1 VALSH
6 LLDTSVYCQPIK
18 PKPLAPVRERWTA
31 LGDNALAVSA
41 ICEAEVLYGLE
52 LKKSAKLEAL
62 YDGSLKARLRVLPV
76 DSGVAKHFA
85 SLKAWAKANG
95 RSPADFDLLIAAT
108 AKTHRLT
115 LATLNVRHFQGLPGL
130 AVEDWSH
137 V

>member
-1 VALSH
+1 MALSH

-18 PKPLAPVRERWTA
+18 PRPLAPVRERWAA

-41 ICEAEVLYGLE
+41 VCEAELLYGLA
-52 LKKSAKLEAL
+52 LKKSPKLEAL

-108 AKTHRLT
+108 ARTHGLT

-130 AVEDWSH
+130 AVEDWSQ